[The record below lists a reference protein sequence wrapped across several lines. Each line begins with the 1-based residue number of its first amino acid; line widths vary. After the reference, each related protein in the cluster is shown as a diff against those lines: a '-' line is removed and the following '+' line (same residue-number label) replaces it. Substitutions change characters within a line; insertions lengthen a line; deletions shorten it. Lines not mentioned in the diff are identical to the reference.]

1 MNKERILYVV
11 SFLAGALT
19 AGIVVSLSTK
29 KKYEALMA
37 ENQAA
42 AEEFVQIQI
51 EHSKKEVK
59 EWANAYITEALVNG
73 YMTESHDLP
82 NPENVKKPSISLEK
96 PPLDSL
102 ETGNGFGVLYPANAE
117 KIVKD
122 WDDAHPEDKE
132 VYADSDHP
140 RDDEPDEEDEEE
152 EVEQPELPPFEK
164 KKIKPIEL
172 ITSDEFFDTENT
184 HEKITL
190 VYYEGDDTLA
200 DERDGIIP
208 NANAVIGPDAVDN
221 FGEGSDDPNVVY
233 VRNNKSSCD
242 FEVVRNTG
250 SYSKEIL
257 GYDDADV
264 KVKHRA
270 VTAKPKSAPRSKKVT
285 TDGEV

>member
-11 SFLAGALT
+11 SFLAGALS
-19 AGIVVSLSTK
+19 AGVVVSLSAK

-59 EWANAYITEALVNG
+59 EWADAYITEALVNG
-73 YMTESHDLP
+73 YMKESNSPYD
-82 NPENVKKPSISLEK
+82 EEEKKPLNITEK
-96 PPLDSL
+96 PPLESL
-102 ETGNGFGVLYPANAE
+102 TSKDFGIVWPANPE
-117 KIVKD
+117 KIVED
-122 WDDAHPEDKE
+122 WDRANPEEKE
-132 VYADSDHP
+132 VYAESDHP
-140 RDDEPDEEDEEE
+140 HDDEPDEEDEEE

-257 GYDDADV
+257 GYDEADV

-270 VTAKPKSAPRSKKVT
+270 AAAKPKSAPRSKKVT